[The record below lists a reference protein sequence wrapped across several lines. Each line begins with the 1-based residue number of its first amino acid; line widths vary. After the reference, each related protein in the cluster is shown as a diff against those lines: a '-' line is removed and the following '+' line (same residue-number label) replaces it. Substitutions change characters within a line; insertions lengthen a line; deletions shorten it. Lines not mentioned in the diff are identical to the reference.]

1 MTDATLAEP
10 NVTDIEDRLRKT
22 QAIAGAF
29 FSVFVLL
36 HLSNIAL
43 APLGVETF
51 NNYQRLLRQFYQN
64 PIIELFIVIGPILV
78 HAAAGVW
85 LFILRR
91 KQSTRQRPLLSRL
104 HSWAGCFLLTFIFG
118 HIAAVRGPSF
128 IMGVFPEFDGVAFS
142 LWYLP
147 YYFYPYYFLLAMAGF
162 YHATNGLRALAAR
175 SGYVIS
181 QKAQINATVLAGLWI
196 AVSLLSFGG
205 LFVEVQNPADN
216 DFARLLGDI
225 WGADPA
231 KPIRL

>member
-1 MTDATLAEP
+1 MTDAILAEP
-10 NVTDIEDRLRKT
+10 NVTNIQDRLRKT
-22 QAIAGAF
+22 QAIAGAL

-43 APLGVETF
+43 APLGIETF
-51 NNYQRLLRQFYQN
+51 NNYQRLIRQFYQN

-85 LFILRR
+85 LFVLRR
-91 KQSTRQRPLLSRL
+91 KQPSRQRPLLNRL
-104 HSWAGCFLLTFIFG
+104 HSWAGCFLLIFIFG

-128 IMGVFPEFDGVAFS
+128 FMDVFPEFDGVAFS

-147 YYFYPYYFLLAMAGF
+147 YYFYPYYFLLALAGF
-162 YHATNGLRALAAR
+162 YHAANGLRTLAAR
-175 SGYVIS
+175 SGYAIS
-181 QKAQINATVLAGLWI
+181 RKVQINATVIAGLWI
-196 AVSLLSFGG
+196 TVSLLSFGG
-205 LFVEVQNPADN
+205 IFVEVQNPADN

-231 KPIRL
+231 EPIRL